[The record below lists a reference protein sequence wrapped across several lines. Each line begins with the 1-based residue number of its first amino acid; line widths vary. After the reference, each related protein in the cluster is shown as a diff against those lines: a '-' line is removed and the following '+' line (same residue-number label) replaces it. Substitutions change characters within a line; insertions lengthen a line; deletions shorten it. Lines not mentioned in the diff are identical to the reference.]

1 MIIQILRMLIIIKN
15 NDNNEIENKEIKDVI
30 TYWKKS

>member
-1 MIIQILRMLIIIKN
+1 MIIKILRMLIIIKN

-30 TYWKKS
+30 TY

>member
-1 MIIQILRMLIIIKN
+1 MLIIIKN

-30 TYWKKS
+30 TDRKK